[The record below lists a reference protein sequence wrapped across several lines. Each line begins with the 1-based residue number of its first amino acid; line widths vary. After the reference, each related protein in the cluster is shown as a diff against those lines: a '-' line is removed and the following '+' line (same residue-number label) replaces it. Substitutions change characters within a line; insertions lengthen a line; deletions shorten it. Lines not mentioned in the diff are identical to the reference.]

1 MSIATPPLPGGTNE
15 DPDTGRKPPS
25 DRPSG
30 VRPPPGP
37 RRPSPAPQES
47 AWSLRIATVSGIP
60 IRLHFTFLLI
70 LIYFAISGL
79 SMGSAGIVLST
90 VGLFLCVALH
100 ELGHSLVAQRYG
112 YKVRDITLYPIG
124 GVASIEGTPRPR
136 HELYIA
142 LAGPAVNVVIA
153 ALLYGVLT
161 LTSTVHGIGV
171 PSHLTENPLSF
182 LLAANEMLVLFNM
195 IPAFPMDG
203 GRVLRAVLG
212 LRLGTYRATQIAAT
226 IGQLVAVLMG
236 LVGLGVIRIPDFPPN
251 IMLVIIALFVFF
263 GAAQERN
270 LEETRDVVEDA
281 PVGAAMVRDF
291 QTLAVG
297 DTLRRAAEVL
307 LATTQQDFPVVH
319 GDDVAG
325 VLSRGQLLRALAQQG
340 DGAYVAGAMTRDVL
354 FARPNDRLEEFML
367 RPDGVQRA
375 PVLVRDESDRLVG
388 MLTQENLMEFL
399 TLRQIA
405 RAQEAAQE

>member
-1 MSIATPPLPGGTNE
+1 MSIAPPPAPGGRNE
-15 DPDTGRKPPS
+15 EPRQPMGGG
-25 DRPSG
+25 SG
-30 VRPPPGP
+30 APPPPGP
-37 RRPSPAPQES
+37 RQRVPAPPPES

-70 LIYFAISGL
+70 LIWFAIWGL
-79 SMGSAGIVLST
+79 RMGSAGIVISV

-100 ELGHSLVAQRYG
+100 ELGHSLVAQRFG

-136 HELYIA
+136 HELFIA
-142 LAGPAVNVVIA
+142 LAGPAVNIVIA
-153 ALLYGVLT
+153 AVLYGILALMGT
-161 LTSTVHGIGV
+161 LQGLFV
-171 PSHLTENPLSF
+171 PSHLLENPLFF
-182 LLAANEMLVLFNM
+182 LYAANLMLVAFNM

-203 GRVLRAVLG
+203 GRVLRAILG
-212 LRLGTYRATQIAAT
+212 LRLGTYRATQVAAT

-236 LVGLGVIRIPDFPPN
+236 LVGLGVIRIPDFSPN

-270 LEETRDVVEDA
+270 LEETREVVEDA
-281 PVGAAMVRDF
+281 PVGAAMVREF

-297 DTLRRAAEVL
+297 DTLRRAAEML

-319 GDDVAG
+319 GDEVAG
-325 VLSRGQLLRALAQQG
+325 VLSRGQLLRALAKEG

-354 FARPNDRLEEFML
+354 FAHPNDPLEEFML

-375 PVLVRDESDRLVG
+375 PVLVRDEADHLVG

-405 RAQEAAQE
+405 RAREEAQA